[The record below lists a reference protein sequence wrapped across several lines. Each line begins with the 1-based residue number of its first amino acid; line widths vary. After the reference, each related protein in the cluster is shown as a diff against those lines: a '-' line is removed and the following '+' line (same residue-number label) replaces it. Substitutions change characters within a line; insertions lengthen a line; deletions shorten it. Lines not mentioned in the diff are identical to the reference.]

1 MADEQKLRSQVDR
14 GETARLVLA
23 ELAKA
28 FEALEKDCFAAFA
41 QSDIHDDAGRK
52 TCRLYLKV
60 LDDVRTRFTV
70 AVRTGEAAH
79 KELIRIKE
87 PKSPLRRA
95 VGL

>member
-1 MADEQKLRSQVDR
+1 MTDDKLRAQVDR

-28 FEALEKDCFAAFA
+28 FDALEKDCFNAFK

-79 KELIRIKE
+79 KELARLKDSSTL
-87 PKSPLRRA
+87 KKVFRL
-95 VGL
+95 